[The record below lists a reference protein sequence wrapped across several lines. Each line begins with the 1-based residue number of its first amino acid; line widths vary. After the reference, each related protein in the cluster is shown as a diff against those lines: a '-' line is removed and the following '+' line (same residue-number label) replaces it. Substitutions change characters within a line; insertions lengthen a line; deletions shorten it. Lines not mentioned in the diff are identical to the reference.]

1 MSGYQRTDFE
11 RDTEEEDEEKS
22 IPNVIYKNGKN
33 GSNLRPDS
41 FSNGFSNANFL
52 NDGSALLTP
61 GSHDEST
68 WTSDQTNPTD
78 QPLNN
83 PLHPVVGPRLNAT
96 TLDEERGLGSNQ
108 PRVTFLSRNG
118 IVCFVSSKLNPNKH
132 NNNNERKRR
141 TPSTFSFPFTKL
153 TFFERLTL
161 YVLVIACVI
170 IILLTSLLLH
180 SVSYFHNLLG
190 KSFFQ
195 TFLTEQF
202 FHDKTR
208 QNIIRISSEYHQN
221 IRPVEKVLDTKV
233 NILKFCSF
241 FSLFLFS
248 HCLNCQP

>member
-1 MSGYQRTDFE
+1 MSGYQKTDFE

-22 IPNVIYKNGKN
+22 IPNVVYKNGKN
-33 GSNLRPDS
+33 SQRSNLRLDS

-118 IVCFVSSKLNPNKH
+118 IVCFVSSKLNANKH

-141 TPSTFSFPFTKL
+141 TPSTFSFQFTKL

-161 YVLVIACVI
+161 YVLVMACVI

-190 KSFFQ
+190 KRSFKR
-195 TFLTEQF
+195 LLPNNF
-202 FHDKTR
+202 FVTQHV
-208 QNIIRISSEYHQN
+208 RISDPS
-221 IRPVEKVLDTKV
+221 RK
-233 NILKFCSF
+233 S
-241 FSLFLFS
+241 S
-248 HCLNCQP
+248 

>member
-33 GSNLRPDS
+33 SQRSNNLRPDS

-61 GSHDEST
+61 GSHEEST
-68 WTSDQTNPTD
+68 WTSDQTNPSD

-118 IVCFVSSKLNPNKH
+118 IVCFVSSKLNANKH

-141 TPSTFSFPFTKL
+141 TPSTFSSSFTKL

-161 YVLVIACVI
+161 YVLVMACII

-180 SVSYFHNLLG
+180 SVSYFHHLLG

-202 FHDKTR
+202 FHHKTC
-208 QNIIRISSEYHQN
+208 QN
-221 IRPVEKVLDTKV
+221 IRSAEKKVLDKNV
-233 NILKFCSF
+233 NILRRV
-241 FSLFLFS
+241 
-248 HCLNCQP
+248 

>member
-33 GSNLRPDS
+33 SDNLRPDS

-68 WTSDQTNPTD
+68 WTSDQTNSTD

-118 IVCFVSSKLNPNKH
+118 IVCFVSSKLNAKKH

-141 TPSTFSFPFTKL
+141 TSTFSFPFTKL

-161 YVLVIACVI
+161 YVLVMACVI

-202 FHDKTR
+202 FHHKTR
-208 QNIIRISSEYHQN
+208 QNI
-221 IRPVEKVLDTKV
+221 RPAEKKVLDTNV
-233 NILKFCSF
+233 NILRRV
-241 FSLFLFS
+241 
-248 HCLNCQP
+248 